1 MLENWIVGGKNT
13 IDKSIITIKQAHSI
27 ENVISKSRF
36 IAYIKPVSTENE
48 AKAFID
54 EIKTKHKD
62 ATHNCSAYTVGPEMN
77 IQKANDDGEPS
88 GTAGIPM
95 LEILKK
101 QEIHN
106 VCVVV
111 TRYFGGIKL
120 GAGGLIRAYSG
131 AVRDVIY
138 DIGRVELRE
147 AIPVTVTL
155 DYDQTGKFEYEL
167 ASTTFLLRE
176 QFYTDKVSYQIDVV
190 KNEYDAFI
198 DFLNR
203 ITSGNYDLK
212 QEDLKLLPFD
222 IETN

>member
-1 MLENWIVGGKNT
+1 MVKP
-13 IDKSIITIKQAHSI
+13 IITIKEEHQI
-27 ENVISKSRF
+27 ENIINKSHF
-36 IAYIKPVSTENE
+36 IAHIRPVQNE
-48 AKAFID
+48 EDAKAFIN
-54 EIKTKHKD
+54 EIKSSHKD

-101 QEIHN
+101 LEIHN

>member
-1 MLENWIVGGKNT
+1 M
-13 IDKSIITIKQAHSI
+13 DKSIITIKQAHSI

-101 QEIHN
+101 LEIHN
-106 VCVVV
+106 VCVVL

>member
-1 MLENWIVGGKNT
+1 M
-13 IDKSIITIKQAHSI
+13 DKSIITIKQAHSI

-198 DFLNR
+198 DFFYYVNL
-203 ITSGNYDLK
+203 IIAMS
-212 QEDLKLLPFD
+212 
-222 IETN
+222 

>member
-1 MLENWIVGGKNT
+1 M
-13 IDKSIITIKQAHSI
+13 DKSIITIKQAHSI

-54 EIKTKHKD
+54 EIKIKHKD

-101 QEIHN
+101 LEIHN

-138 DIGRVELRE
+138 DMGRVELRE

-190 KNEYDAFI
+190 KNEYDTFI

-212 QEDLKLLPFD
+212 QEDIKLLPLD

>member
-1 MLENWIVGGKNT
+1 
-13 IDKSIITIKQAHSI
+13 
-27 ENVISKSRF
+27 F

-77 IQKANDDGEPS
+77 IQKATDDGEPS

-120 GAGGLIRAYSG
+120 GAGGLIRAHSG

>member
-1 MLENWIVGGKNT
+1 M
-13 IDKSIITIKQAHSI
+13 DKSIITIKQAHSI

-54 EIKTKHKD
+54 EIKIKHKD

-77 IQKANDDGEPS
+77 IQKTNDDGEPS

-101 QEIHN
+101 LEIHN

-138 DIGRVELRE
+138 DMGRVELRE

-190 KNEYDAFI
+190 KNEYDTFI

-212 QEDLKLLPFD
+212 QEDIKLLPFD